1 MILEKIDNK
10 RLLIFILFETCYP
23 KIYFNETLN
32 KICSNKFWPKK
43 LIFKGGERNYFLK
56 KYLTFIHFLTGSH
69 KCDLLSVAEVSEG
82 ELEYPAKWI
91 NIVYWTSIYN
101 IYNLIVCLFFCVQK
115 TQNMMRKWGLKFL
128 RQLK

>member
-1 MILEKIDNK
+1 M
-10 RLLIFILFETCYP
+10 
-23 KIYFNETLN
+23 
-32 KICSNKFWPKK
+32 
-43 LIFKGGERNYFLK
+43 K

-101 IYNLIVCLFFCVQK
+101 IYNLIVCLFFLCPK
-115 TQNMMRKWGLKFL
+115 NAKHDEKMGPKIFEAT
-128 RQLK
+128 

>member
-1 MILEKIDNK
+1 M
-10 RLLIFILFETCYP
+10 
-23 KIYFNETLN
+23 
-32 KICSNKFWPKK
+32 
-43 LIFKGGERNYFLK
+43 K

-101 IYNLIVCLFFCVQK
+101 IYNLIVCLFVCVQK